1 MLSGKR
7 AAILPLTLAGT
18 LVIVASAANA
28 PLQRAERPTLY
39 PKELWV
45 YNWEER
51 KTSVDGPEMAGRTF
65 SGKYQQTLIAR
76 TRFRGQEAYVLQ
88 RDDGTF
94 DVLTLDLWE
103 LARLYPDGEI
113 GAVFELNADLQFPL
127 YVGRVYRRQWRNPLG
142 HYQAT
147 YTYTVDS
154 VEEIETPAGR
164 LPAFRISETGH
175 GSYDVGGTFTEWGKS
190 YFAPAAKRF
199 VHYLI
204 ETSTGYRFFLQLKT
218 YQVLP

>member
-1 MLSGKR
+1 MFSGKR
-7 AAILPLTLAGT
+7 AAILPLALAGA
-18 LVIVASAANA
+18 LFIAASAANSS
-28 PLQRAERPTLY
+28 LQRTERPTLHL
-39 PKELWV
+39 KESWV

-51 KTSVDGPEMAGRTF
+51 KTSLDGPEMVGRTF
-65 SGKYQQTLIAR
+65 SGKYRQTLVAR
-76 TRFRGQEAYVLQ
+76 KQFRGQEVYVLR

-103 LARLYPDGEI
+103 LARLRPDGET
-113 GAVFELNADLQFPL
+113 GAVFQINADPQFPL

-142 HYQAT
+142 LYQAT
-147 YTYTVDS
+147 ITYTVES

-164 LPAFRISETGH
+164 LPAFRISETGV

-204 ETSTGYRFFLQLKT
+204 ETSTGYRFFLQLEA